1 MIGYFGHINFR
12 GDRVGMTR
20 AILFSFLAAFPG
32 ILLAVIGWVM
42 IGMPEEWTSQSF
54 LACYVPFVV
63 TVGGAF
69 IIGLRGSREVILE
82 A

>member
-1 MIGYFGHINFR
+1 MGL
-12 GDRVGMTR
+12 TR

-32 ILLAVIGWVM
+32 LLFAVIGWTI

-54 LACYVPFVV
+54 LACYVPFFV
-63 TVGGAF
+63 TVGWAF
-69 IIGLRGSREVILE
+69 ILGIRGNNEVILE

>member
-12 GDRVGMTR
+12 GDELGLTR

-32 ILLAVIGWVM
+32 ILLAVIGWVI

-54 LACYVPFVV
+54 LACYVPFFV

-69 IIGLRGSREVILE
+69 IIGLRENREVTME